1 MKITRHVSTYNHGGA
16 IAADMVL
23 PLKQQAQTVLRDGS
37 KSYVISNMTVHT
49 RLSLILWDEF
59 LVRIAYDS
67 MEQTNINNH
76 NV

>member
-1 MKITRHVSTYNHGGA
+1 MKITRYVSTYNHGGA

-23 PLKQQAQTVLRDGS
+23 ALKQQAQTALRDGS
-37 KSYVISNMTVHT
+37 KSYVISNTTVHT
-49 RLSLILWDEF
+49 GLSLILRDEF
-59 LVRIAYDS
+59 LVCIAYGS